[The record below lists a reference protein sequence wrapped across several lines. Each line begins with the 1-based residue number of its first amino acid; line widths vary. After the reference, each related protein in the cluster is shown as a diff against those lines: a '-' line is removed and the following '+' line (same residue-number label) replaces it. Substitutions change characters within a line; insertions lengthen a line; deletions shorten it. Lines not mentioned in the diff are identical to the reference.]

1 MRKKVFFGL
10 LVAMLIYA
18 GYLLYLLVL
27 SPKNN
32 LQSIYLI
39 PKDAVFVVESEKPVK
54 SWKKIRD
61 SEAWSH
67 LIKNNH
73 FSELTSNIQ
82 EVDTVFNNQRRLFEF
97 LDDRSLFISVHMISS
112 KDYGIFYVLDL
123 KRIAKLKLLKTYL
136 NTLLNEN
143 YTLSKRNYH
152 DHEILEVYDRSSK
165 KTMSLAFIKNQLIA
179 SYTHSLVEASI
190 DQYEEP
196 SLGRNLNF
204 IAINEKVGF
213 EDLFRLYVQYNY
225 LDDYISAFSDKP
237 GDWVERVSKNFL
249 FSGFH
254 FDLDKNN
261 TLTAN
266 GYTNISDTNENYL
279 EALQKSGTAKR
290 SISEVAPRRTALYLS
305 YGFDS
310 FSKFYDN
317 FKTVQQDNPK
327 QFEEYQAGIEK
338 LEKFLKINIEE
349 HFISW
354 IDDEIALLQ
363 IQSQIS
369 KGKNDIALVLKA
381 NDREEARTNLGFI
394 LDQIRKKTPVKF
406 KTVNYKQHEIN
417 YLSIKG
423 FFKILLGNRFK
434 ELDKPYFAF
443 IEDYVVFSNNPNTLK
458 SIINDVLDKQTLSTS
473 DDFKMFEKHF
483 DKKTSLFLYSNVP
496 VLYDNMYALA
506 DRKTKS
512 QMRKNKDYIIC
523 FPQVGL
529 QMTPEDE
536 VFESRFVIDYKDVNE
551 VKASAQFQEKS
562 HLAKQETS
570 ISKSGEITEA
580 VFKLRPIYPNDLT
593 AKSYTT
599 KYANGTVRFQVELK
613 DGLKHGRYTQYYTDG
628 TEKMTGRFRKDI
640 QVGTWRYFDKEGK
653 QLLKKRF

>member
-1 MRKKVFFGL
+1 MRKKIFFGL
-10 LVAMLIYA
+10 LAVTLLYV
-18 GYLLYLLVL
+18 GYLVYLLVL

-39 PKDAVFVVESEKPVK
+39 PKDAVFVIESEKPVK
-54 SWKKIRD
+54 SWRKIRESD
-61 SEAWSH
+61 AWGH
-67 LIKNNH
+67 LLKNDY

-82 EVDTVFNNQRRLFEF
+82 EVDTVFNDQRRLFEF
-97 LDDRSLFISVHMISS
+97 MDDRSLFISVHMISP

-143 YTLSKRNYH
+143 YSLSKRKYH
-152 DHEILEVYDRSSK
+152 DHEILEVYDRTSK

-196 SLGRNLNF
+196 VLGRNLSF
-204 IAINEKVGF
+204 LEINEKVGF

-225 LDDYISAFSDKP
+225 LDDYINAFSDRP
-237 GDWVERVSKNFL
+237 GEWTDRVSQNFL

-254 FDLDKNN
+254 FDLDRNN

-266 GYTNISDTNENYL
+266 GYTNISNVNESYL

-290 SISEVAPRRTALYLS
+290 SIPEIAPKRTALYLS

-317 FKTVQQDNPK
+317 FKTVQQDDPK
-327 QFEEYQAGIEK
+327 QFETYQAGIEK
-338 LEKFLKINIEE
+338 LEKFLKINVEE

-354 IDDEIALLQ
+354 IGDEIALLQ
-363 IQSQIS
+363 IQSQIT
-369 KGKNDIALVLKA
+369 KGKNDIALVLKT
-381 NDREEARTNLGFI
+381 NDSDDARTNLGFI

-417 YLSIKG
+417 FLSIKG
-423 FFKILLGNRFK
+423 FFKILLGSRFK
-434 ELDKPYFAF
+434 ELDKPYFTL
-443 IEDYVVFSNNPNTLK
+443 IDDYVIFSNNPNTLK
-458 SIINDVLDKQTLSTS
+458 SIINDATDEQTLSTS
-473 DDFKMFEKHF
+473 KDYKAFEKRF
-483 DKKTSLFLYSNVP
+483 KKKSSLFLYSNVP
-496 VLYDNMYALA
+496 VLYNNMYALA
-506 DRKTKS
+506 DGKTKS
-512 QMRKNKDYIIC
+512 QMRKNKDFIIC
-523 FPQVGL
+523 FPQVGI
-529 QMTPEDE
+529 QMTPEDD
-536 VFESRFVIDYKDVNE
+536 VFESRIVVDYKDVME
-551 VKASAQFQEKS
+551 VKESFQFQEAVNATGKEES
-562 HLAKQETS
+562 V
-570 ISKSGEITEA
+570 SKSGEITEA

-593 AKSYTT
+593 AKSYTR
-599 KYANGTVRFQVELK
+599 KHANGSVRFQVELK
-613 DGLKHGRYTQYYTDG
+613 DGLKHGRYTEYYSDG

>member
-1 MRKKVFFGL
+1 MRKKIFFGV

-97 LDDRSLFISVHMISS
+97 LDDRSLFISVHMISP

-196 SLGRNLNF
+196 ILGRNLNF

-225 LDDYISAFSDKP
+225 LDDYIAAFSDKP
-237 GDWVERVSKNFL
+237 GDWVERVSKNFM

-290 SISEVAPRRTALYLS
+290 SISEVAPKRTALYLS

-317 FKTVQQDNPK
+317 FKPVQQDNPK

-338 LEKFLKINIEE
+338 LEKFLKINVEE

-406 KTVNYKQHEIN
+406 KTVNYKQYEIN

-434 ELDKPYFAF
+434 ELDKPYFTF

-473 DDFKMFEKHF
+473 DDFKMFEKRF